1 MAVFNHMNDN
11 PNNNKVKSSN
21 ESTFFIYAY
30 YKKSKNTL
38 TLFLNDITPF
48 RNIIPFDCR
57 LKEISL
63 FLSSTDTNNENFL
76 ITLNVQIFRRS
87 KSLSIS
93 NNFSSTENDHKQNIP
108 INLDFKKNDVILI
121 MIIKKNDGTIM
132 TQNEGIFCLVF
143 TK

>member
-1 MAVFNHMNDN
+1 MGVFNHMNDN

-21 ESTFFIYAY
+21 ESTFFTYAY

-38 TLFLNDITPF
+38 TLFLNNITPF

-76 ITLNVQIFRRS
+76 ITLNVQILREVSRY
-87 KSLSIS
+87 LS
-93 NNFSSTENDHKQNIP
+93 P
-108 INLDFKKNDVILI
+108 IILAQRKMIINKIFLLILI
-121 MIIKKNDGTIM
+121 KK
-132 TQNEGIFCLVF
+132 
-143 TK
+143 K